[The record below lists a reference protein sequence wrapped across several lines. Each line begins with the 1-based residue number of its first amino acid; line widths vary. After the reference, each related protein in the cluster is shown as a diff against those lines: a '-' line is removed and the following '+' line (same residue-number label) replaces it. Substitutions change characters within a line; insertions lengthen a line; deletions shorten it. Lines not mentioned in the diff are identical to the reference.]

1 MHVLNPKPGE
11 ALSTAI
17 TEALKVDQM
26 HDDSIEGEVKRHFE
40 ESILAL
46 SKPMEHAD
54 LSTVVREGMVKDLRV
69 VGVHSRISWVIH
81 ILPDDLDA
89 RGEDILALI
98 EGLKH
103 LQVETMVVNVEHIQL
118 HLITHRDGL
127 LGLELM
133 VLELCDK
140 FAKSLPIT
148 SGNELGVLRDGQ
160 VSHDRLGFVAG
171 LNETLLSSHINFMAR
186 RVRHF
191 VLL

>member
-40 ESILAL
+40 ESILTL

-54 LSTVVREGMVKDLRV
+54 LSTVVRKGMVKDLRV
-69 VGVHSRISWVIH
+69 VGVHSRISRVIH
-81 ILPDDLDA
+81 VLSDDFDA
-89 RGEDILALI
+89 RSEDVLALI
-98 EGLKH
+98 KGLKH
-103 LQVETMVVNVEHIQL
+103 LQVETMIVNVEHIQL

-127 LGLELM
+127 LGLELV
-133 VLELCDK
+133 VLELSDK

-148 SGNELGVLRDGQ
+148 GGDELSVFRDG
-160 VSHDRLGFVAG
+160 
-171 LNETLLSSHINFMAR
+171 
-186 RVRHF
+186 
-191 VLL
+191 